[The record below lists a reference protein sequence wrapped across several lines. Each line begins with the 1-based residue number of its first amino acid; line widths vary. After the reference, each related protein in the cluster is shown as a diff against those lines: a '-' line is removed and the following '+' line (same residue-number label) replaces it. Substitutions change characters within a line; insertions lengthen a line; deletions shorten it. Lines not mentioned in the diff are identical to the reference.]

1 MISIQQLKAARA
13 LLDWRQED
21 LAHKSG
27 ISLAAINKLERE
39 IVSPRQFTM
48 ETLQQTFEREGV
60 EFTEG
65 PGVRMTSDLF
75 RMQVLDGESAPGKL
89 LDDIFM
95 TLKDWPGPKEMLLSG
110 LDESHWLPYSDT
122 VKNHQKRMR
131 ENDFGWRALICDGD
145 RHFLPYIK
153 SPEKTYRW
161 ISRELFTQMLYYVYG
176 NKYAMVIFEKPVR
189 VIIIESKIVAETYR
203 RQFEMNWKNA
213 KIIPSKDK
221 GN

>member
-48 ETLQQTFEREGV
+48 DTLQQTFEREGV

-75 RMQVLDGESAPGKL
+75 RMQVLDGESAPPKL
-89 LDDIFM
+89 LDDIYN
-95 TLKDWPGPKEMLLSG
+95 TLKDGHHKKEFLLSG
-110 LDESHWLPYSDT
+110 LDERFWEPYFD
-122 VKNHQKRMR
+122 VVQNHQRRTR
-131 ENDFGWRALICDGD
+131 ELGIDCRALICEGD
-145 RHFLPYIK
+145 RNVLPYLK
-153 SPEKTYRW
+153 NPEKMYRW

-213 KIIPSKDK
+213 KIIPPLDK
-221 GN
+221 EN